1 MNQASRTKPTVRHE
15 FYPHSNQI
23 YDKKTKMKGLQE
35 IVTQAT
41 RKQSKKT
48 TFNYNQCR
56 CYLNRKNQSEG
67 MTRKVQMVLLRLQ
80 RDANGQWWWWLSR
93 PLAASKQVFPS
104 FTVSSLLPRIF
115 LLDRRIERGL
125 VPSEKSSKKL
135 FPNSRRGV
143 GGMNE
148 SSLDLGFFLPRF
160 LAAAPPSFFFR
171 SSAFP
176 LQSSLPS
183 S

>member
-35 IVTQAT
+35 IVTQAA

-104 FTVSSLLPRIF
+104 FTVSTLLPNQPPVSLSDFSACFPPLSFACFWF
-115 LLDRRIERGL
+115 LL
-125 VPSEKSSKKL
+125 VPLSL
-135 FPNSRRGV
+135 FSV
-143 GGMNE
+143 
-148 SSLDLGFFLPRF
+148 FFLAF
-160 LAAAPPSFFFR
+160 LFLLFFR
-171 SSAFP
+171 HPP
-176 LQSSLPS
+176 LQSPS
-183 S
+183 VIFPSKLFFFFFCGCLFS